1 LSSDLEEDVCRY
13 QSANQYGQYSDGG
26 SDCPPDDETPA
37 GLAMSINSESDMDMS
52 DRDEKKSDY
61 SDDGSLYEYPV
72 KYPHPVKSHSS
83 DHGSDSEYQDESPP
97 PVEKPSESTLQIS
110 VIERQWSTTETSPP
124 RLVTISMSRSTMT
137 ACEMAMLRGSDTL
150 DIKEIQFI
158 LERKWNIRI
167 PGYSSDAIRTV
178 RKFNP
183 AQGYQHKMSAL
194 LAQKHLAQTLEKDG
208 E

>member
-1 LSSDLEEDVCRY
+1 
-13 QSANQYGQYSDGG
+13 
-26 SDCPPDDETPA
+26 
-37 GLAMSINSESDMDMS
+37 
-52 DRDEKKSDY
+52 
-61 SDDGSLYEYPV
+61 
-72 KYPHPVKSHSS
+72 
-83 DHGSDSEYQDESPP
+83 
-97 PVEKPSESTLQIS
+97 
-110 VIERQWSTTETSPP
+110 
-124 RLVTISMSRSTMT
+124 MSRSTMT

-150 DIKEIQFI
+150 DIKDIQFI